1 MSCYYRMEER
11 VRLLGKEPP
20 EVWENIL
27 AVIPHEELSVAPLPT
42 GLRPPPHIVRGKEQR
57 YCRTTFEAGQVAGF
71 FHVPAHT
78 RQATHNCAFTWC
90 GSNVL
95 LVAYDDFVQVC
106 LHRVGQ
112 LSAHKNAGSADFIV
126 DFLSVL
132 IQDELPHIQRLE
144 ESLSSLEQDVLQG
157 KVSRFIHQMSALRQ
171 ELNRFNRYYAQ
182 LNDMADS
189 VLENVPEW
197 FDSTSLQRLGYFARR
212 VDSLRD
218 ETQMLREYASQIS
231 TEYQAQIDIAQNR
244 IMKTL
249 TIVTTVFRPL
259 SLIAGW
265 YGMNF
270 AYMPELHWTFG
281 YPAVILLSAV
291 VVCICLYFFKR
302 RHFW

>member
-132 IQDELPHIQRLE
+132 IQDELP
-144 ESLSSLEQDVLQG
+144 
-157 KVSRFIHQMSALRQ
+157 
-171 ELNRFNRYYAQ
+171 
-182 LNDMADS
+182 
-189 VLENVPEW
+189 P
-197 FDSTSLQRLGYFARR
+197 
-212 VDSLRD
+212 
-218 ETQMLREYASQIS
+218 
-231 TEYQAQIDIAQNR
+231 
-244 IMKTL
+244 
-249 TIVTTVFRPL
+249 
-259 SLIAGW
+259 
-265 YGMNF
+265 
-270 AYMPELHWTFG
+270 
-281 YPAVILLSAV
+281 YPAAGREPFQSGAGCASGESQPFHPPNERSAAGA
-291 VVCICLYFFKR
+291 
-302 RHFW
+302 

>member
-1 MSCYYRMEER
+1 MGCPAITGWKRGCAFWER
-11 VRLLGKEPP
+11 SRLRFGRIYWPL
-20 EVWENIL
+20 
-27 AVIPHEELSVAPLPT
+27 IPHEELSVAPLPT

-157 KVSRFIHQMSALRQ
+157 K
-171 ELNRFNRYYAQ
+171 
-182 LNDMADS
+182 
-189 VLENVPEW
+189 
-197 FDSTSLQRLGYFARR
+197 
-212 VDSLRD
+212 
-218 ETQMLREYASQIS
+218 
-231 TEYQAQIDIAQNR
+231 
-244 IMKTL
+244 
-249 TIVTTVFRPL
+249 
-259 SLIAGW
+259 
-265 YGMNF
+265 
-270 AYMPELHWTFG
+270 
-281 YPAVILLSAV
+281 SAV
-291 VVCICLYFFKR
+291 SSTK
-302 RHFW
+302 